1 MNAINWVSLQP
12 DRRDPARISL
22 FGFRAGAY
30 IALVTSSTVFH
41 GHTFPLVVAFYPP
54 LDMESDPATKI
65 PPDTVHGKP
74 LPAFLVRLFSD
85 NYAPTSS
92 VDCRDSKISS
102 LFMDA
107 QLFPESIIFIT
118 AACDSL
124 CNDAEELAKR
134 LAAAGKHA
142 KYERMLECEHAWEKS
157 PCKEGSMQEQ
167 EKRRAYATV
176 VNALKQSLDVRES
189 RL

>member
-92 VDCRDSKISS
+92 VDRRDSKISP

-107 QLFPESIIFIT
+107 QLFPENILFIT

-124 CNDAEELAKR
+124 CNDAEELAKK
-134 LAAAGKHA
+134 LQAAGKHA
-142 KYERMLECEHAWEKS
+142 KLERMLECEHAWDKA
-157 PCKEGSMQEQ
+157 PCKESSMQEQ
-167 EKRRAYATV
+167 EKRRAYDTV
-176 VNALKQSLDVRES
+176 VSALKQSQDVRES